1 MGLAGLMAPEMG
13 LGQPTQV
20 LRGLS
25 LPLPLR
31 SDAGKLLAYNLTE
44 LITTS
49 SASTQARTE

>member
-1 MGLAGLMAPEMG
+1 MGSAGLMAPEMG